1 MRFDHDV
8 EAIDYSQYGAEA
20 ERLAAEIESAGNSYE
35 PVYKSLDATIAGIE
49 AEGEKPSDLLPAD
62 AEPGLGFSLNE
73 KRDGKTLWR
82 AIAISSRRSLC
93 DPDSDLR
100 KQLSGNSGTSA
111 GALVTL
117 IMTALGLS
125 VLAIGLAVAL
135 AGVITA
141 IGLPAFCEWS
151 TGTPDELAA
160 D

>member
-1 MRFDHDV
+1 MEV
-8 EAIDYSQYGAEA
+8 PAYSQYGAEV
-20 ERLAAEIESAGNSYE
+20 ERLAAEIEGAGNSYE
-35 PVYKSLDATIAGIE
+35 PVYKALDATIIEIE

-82 AIAISSRRSLC
+82 AIAISSRQSLC
-93 DPDSDLR
+93 DPDGDLR
-100 KQLSGNSGTSA
+100 KRLAGTSGTSA

-125 VLAIGLAVAL
+125 TVAIGLAVAL

-141 IGLPAFCEWS
+141 IGLPTFCEWS
-151 TGTPDELAA
+151 AGTPDELAA